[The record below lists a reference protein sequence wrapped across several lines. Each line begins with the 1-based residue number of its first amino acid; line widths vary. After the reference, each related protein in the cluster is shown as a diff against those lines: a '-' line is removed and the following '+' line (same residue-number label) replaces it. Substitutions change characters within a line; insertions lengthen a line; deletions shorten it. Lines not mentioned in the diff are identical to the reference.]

1 MTRKLGKD
9 VKIARAVCRMKCGRG
24 VKVGKVPEPKP
35 QKGKKEVHI
44 GSYSKGGG
52 IYIPYNELSKE
63 QKADIMS
70 SGIPNVR
77 AERSTSLHPT
87 ANMLKRMGD
96 KTLDKLRDEGVYT
109 RYDTKQGKKTLKYPE
124 GKTPQKVKDMIK
136 AEKQR
141 RLTESTNKQ
150 KAKAEASQKN
160 KDDKKAVKDEA
171 LKKKLMDKVN
181 NGTERQKKAS
191 IAQLN
196 KKFGANLTYTK
207 PEKKAK
213 APKKAEEPPKPP
225 KKIVKKV
232 KKSVL
237 EAKAKAKAPA
247 KAKKAPTAK
256 QLEARKKF
264 SEMAKA
270 KSKANKK
277 SAPEP
282 AKPAPKPKRKR
293 RTKAE
298 MEADKKV
305 KVV

>member
-9 VKIARAVCRMKCGRG
+9 VKIGRAVCRMKCGRG

-44 GSYSKGGG
+44 GSSSKGGG

-70 SGIPNVR
+70 SGIPNIK
-77 AERSTSLHPT
+77 AERKTSLHPT

-96 KTLDKLRDEGVYT
+96 KTLDKLRDEGIYT
-109 RYDTKQGKKTLKYPE
+109 RYDTKNGKKTLKYPE

-136 AEKQR
+136 EEKSR
-141 RLTESTNKQ
+141 RLTAGSTKQ
-150 KAKAEASQKN
+150 KEKDDASQKARDDN
-160 KDDKKAVKDEA
+160 KAIKDDV

-191 IAQLN
+191 ILQLN
-196 KKFGANLTYTK
+196 KKFKANLTYKAPEKVKKTK
-207 PEKKAK
+207 P
-213 APKKAEEPPKPP
+213 APKKVIKKFKIIKKKVEPAPPKPP
-225 KKIVKKV
+225 
-232 KKSVL
+232 
-237 EAKAKAKAPA
+237 AKAL
-247 KAKKAPTAK
+247 KKARKPPTEK

-264 SEMAKA
+264 SEASKARSKA
-270 KSKANKK
+270 KKAQT
-277 SAPEP
+277 AP
-282 AKPAPKPKRKR
+282 KPAPPAKKARKKR

-298 MEADKKV
+298 MEADKAK
-305 KVV
+305 K

>member
-9 VKIARAVCRMKCGRG
+9 VKIARAVCRLKCGRG
-24 VKVGKVPEPKP
+24 VKVGQVGEPKP
-35 QKGKKEVHI
+35 QKGKKEVHV
-44 GSYSKGGG
+44 GSTSKGGG
-52 IYIPYNELSKE
+52 IYIPYDELSKE
-63 QKADIMS
+63 QKAEIMS
-70 SGIPNVR
+70 SGIPNVKAQR
-77 AERSTSLHPT
+77 KGATRPT
-87 ANMLKRMGD
+87 VGNVKKMGLSA
-96 KTLDKLRDEGVYT
+96 LDKLRNEGVWV
-109 RYDTKQGKKTLKYPE
+109 RHDKGGKKTFKYKD
-124 GKTPQKVKDMIK
+124 GKTPPSVVKMVDDEKKRRQDLKSTKTATKQQESQAKK
-136 AEKQR
+136 A
-141 RLTESTNKQ
+141 
-150 KAKAEASQKN
+150 
-160 KDDKKAVKDEA
+160 DKKASKDEE

-213 APKKAEEPPKPP
+213 APKKAPEPP
-225 KKIVKKV
+225 KKIVMKV
-232 KKSVL
+232 KKSVI
-237 EAKAKAKAPA
+237 EAKQKKPAPA
-247 KAKKAPTAK
+247 KAKKAPSKA

-277 SAPEP
+277 TAPEP

-298 MEADKKV
+298 MEADKAK
-305 KVV
+305 K